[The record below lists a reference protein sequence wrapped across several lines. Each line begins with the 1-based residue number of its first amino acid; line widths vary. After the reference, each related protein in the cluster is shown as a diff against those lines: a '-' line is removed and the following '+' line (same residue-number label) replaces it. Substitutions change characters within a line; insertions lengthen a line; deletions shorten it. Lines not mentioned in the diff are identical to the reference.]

1 MEDIM
6 YSNSDKSEA
15 SVLTDMLI
23 VLLVLAAVAVYY
35 YGLRAALVIALA
47 VVTCCLTDFI
57 CIKLRK
63 KDTMAGDVSAIVT
76 GLTLSLMMPASAPYF
91 AVIAASV
98 FAVAAA
104 KQAFGGLG
112 CEIFN
117 AAAAGFL
124 FISLC
129 FPDNILTYPEAF
141 GNISF
146 SSIVPADILGQSMTK
161 SFIATGTSSVDVLD
175 ILVGKFRGPM
185 GTGFAAIL
193 VVAALF
199 LVFRR
204 SVSAIALSAEIV
216 VSGGTAFLL
225 GDFDFRSVLYFM
237 AGGMTLFGMLFLSCG
252 YSTMPTTRSSR
263 LVYGVIVG
271 VLVSLLHFYSGT
283 ENAIVYAVIIAAPFG
298 IELDKRS
305 LSFAEMLK
313 NKKGIFFRRNK
324 SLKHMQETLEILD
337 KNDRES

>member
-1 MEDIM
+1 M
-6 YSNSDKSEA
+6 
-15 SVLTDMLI
+15 TDMLI

-35 YGLRAALVIALA
+35 YRLRAAVVIVLA
-47 VVTCCLTDFI
+47 SVICCLTDFI

-63 KDTMAGDVSAIVT
+63 KDTVVGDVSALVT
-76 GLTLSLMMPASAPYF
+76 GLALSLMMPASAPYF

-98 FAVAAA
+98 FAIAVG

-112 CEIFN
+112 NEIFN
-117 AAAAGFL
+117 AAAVGFL

-161 SFIATGTSSVDVLD
+161 VFITTGTSSVDMLD

-193 VVAALF
+193 VVAAFF

-216 VSGGTAFLL
+216 VSGTAAFLC
-225 GDFDFRSVLYFM
+225 GGFDIMSVVYFL
-237 AGGMTLFGMLFLSCG
+237 AGGMTLFGMIFLSCG
-252 YSTMPTTRSSR
+252 YSTMPKTRSSR
-263 LVYGVIVG
+263 LVYGIIVG
-271 VLVSLLHFYSGT
+271 GLTALLHFYFGT

-313 NKKGIFFRRNK
+313 SKKGIFSKRNK
-324 SLKHMQETLEILD
+324 SLQHVQETLEILD
-337 KNDRES
+337 KNDREKK

>member
-1 MEDIM
+1 M
-6 YSNSDKSEA
+6 YSNSDRSET
-15 SVLTDMLI
+15 SVMTDMLI

-35 YGLRAALVIALA
+35 YGFRAALVIVIAAA
-47 VVTCCLTDFI
+47 VCCLTDFI

-63 KDTMAGDVSAIVT
+63 KDTVAGDISALVT
-76 GLTLSLMMPASAPYF
+76 GLTLGLMMPASAPYF
-91 AVIAASV
+91 AVVAASV
-98 FAVAAA
+98 FAIAVA

-129 FPDNILTYPEAF
+129 FPDNILTYPETF
-141 GNISF
+141 GDISF

-161 SFIATGTSSVDVLD
+161 SFIAAGSSSVDIIDV
-175 ILVGKFRGPM
+175 LVGKFRGPM

-199 LVFRR
+199 LAFRR

-216 VSGGTAFLL
+216 VSGTAAFLL
-225 GDFDFRSVLYFM
+225 GDFDFRSVIYFL

-252 YSTMPTTRSSR
+252 CNTMPTTRSSR
-263 LVYGVIVG
+263 LVYGIIVG
-271 VLVSLLHFYSGT
+271 TLTAILHFYSGT
-283 ENAIVYAVIIAAPFG
+283 ENAIVYAVIIAAPFI

-313 NKKGIFFRRNK
+313 NRKGIFAKRNK
-324 SLKHMQETLEILD
+324 PLQHVQETLEILD

>member
-1 MEDIM
+1 M
-6 YSNSDKSEA
+6 
-15 SVLTDMLI
+15 TDMLI

-35 YGLRAALVIALA
+35 YGLRAALVIVLTTA
-47 VVTCCLTDFI
+47 VCCLTDFV

-63 KDTMAGDVSAIVT
+63 KDTSVGDVSAIVT

-98 FAVAAA
+98 FAVAVA
-104 KQAFGGLG
+104 KQAFGGVG
-112 CEIFN
+112 CEVFN

-129 FPDNILTYPEAF
+129 FPDNILTYPEVF
-141 GNISF
+141 GNVSF

-161 SFIATGTSSVDVLD
+161 GFIATGAASVDFID

-185 GTGFAAIL
+185 GTGYAAIL

-216 VSGGTAFLL
+216 VSGMTAFFVSGFDL
-225 GDFDFRSVLYFM
+225 GSVVYFL

-263 LVYGVIVG
+263 LVYGIIVG
-271 VLVSLLHFYSGT
+271 ALTALLHFYSGT
-283 ENAIVYAVIIAAPFG
+283 ENAIVYAVIIAAPFI
-298 IELDKRS
+298 IELDRRS

-313 NKKGIFFRRNK
+313 N
-324 SLKHMQETLEILD
+324 
-337 KNDRES
+337 

>member
-1 MEDIM
+1 M
-6 YSNSDKSEA
+6 
-15 SVLTDMLI
+15 TDMLI

-35 YGLRAALVIALA
+35 YGLRAAIVIVLA
-47 VVTCCLTDFI
+47 TGICCLTDFV

-63 KDTMAGDVSAIVT
+63 KETVAGDVSAIVT

-91 AVIAASV
+91 AVVAASV
-98 FAVAAA
+98 FAVAVG
-104 KQAFGGLG
+104 KQAFGGAG

-117 AAAAGFL
+117 AAAVGFL

-129 FPDNILTYPEAF
+129 FPENILTYPEAF

-161 SFIATGTSSVDVLD
+161 SFIATGTASADLLDV
-175 ILVGKFRGPM
+175 LVGKFRGPM

-193 VVAALF
+193 AVAVLF

-216 VSGGTAFLL
+216 VSGMTAFFV
-225 GDFDFRSVLYFM
+225 GGFDFRSVIYFLSC
-237 AGGMTLFGMLFLSCG
+237 GMTLFGMLFLSCG
-252 YSTMPTTRSSR
+252 YSTMPATRSSR
-263 LVYGVIVG
+263 LVYGIIVG
-271 VLVSLLHFYSGT
+271 VLTALLHFYSGT

-313 NKKGIFFRRNK
+313 NNKGIFLRRNK
-324 SLKHMQETLEILD
+324 SLEHVKETLDILD
-337 KNDRES
+337 KNDSENK